1 MRSMIFIL
9 ALAALPVNGAEGA
22 WGSFEQGRK
31 AYEKGDFVGAEAA
44 MRAALA
50 QDVRVE
56 DAHYFLGLCLERKG
70 DEGARASY
78 LKVTEAYPTFS
89 LAQARVGH
97 LCLKAKDLEG
107 ACRHFEIAVKARPS
121 TDGWLQLGVVEI
133 ERKRYVEAEA
143 ALKQGE
149 ELSKGNLEVQDALAR
164 VFLETERFADALARY
179 DAIAKVMPSDTGAR
193 MGRAVCLKRLERAGE
208 AAEELQALLKLDPL
222 HTGALALLVELWS
235 GEPGRAQECD
245 LLKKRLDWVRKNPP
259 KVTTAPPPAR

>member
-1 MRSMIFIL
+1 MIWIL
-9 ALAALPVNGAEGA
+9 ALAALPAHGAEGA
-22 WGSFEQGRK
+22 WGSFNQGLK

-50 QDVRVE
+50 QDTRVE
-56 DAHYFLGLCLERKG
+56 DAHYYLGLCLERKG
-70 DEGARASY
+70 DEGARASF
-78 LKVTEAYPTFS
+78 LKVTEAYPTYS
-89 LAQARVGH
+89 LAQERLGQ

-121 TDGWLQLGVVEI
+121 ADGWLRLGVVET

-149 ELSKGNLEVQDALAR
+149 ELSKGNLELQDALAR
-164 VFLETERFADALARY
+164 VYLETDRFADALARY
-179 DAIAKVMPSDTGAR
+179 DAILKVMPSDTGPR
-193 MGRAVCLKRLERAGE
+193 LGRAACLKRLERTGE
-208 AAEELQALLKLDPL
+208 AADELQAILKLDPL
-222 HTGALALLVELWS
+222 HTGALAMLVELWS

-245 LLKKRLDWVRKNPP
+245 QLKKRLAWVKKNPP